1 MRKQK
6 TYYYHELTDDLV
18 ESEDQSFSL
27 GDDYQILNQNFA
39 NKIIRTLA
47 TGFAYLLS
55 YGKMHIKVVGK
66 EKLIPYKNK
75 GYFVFANHTQP
86 VNDAFMPL
94 TLLGS
99 QDYYAIASQSNW
111 GIPFIGKFLLPYG
124 GLPVG
129 KNLKQNVNLLK
140 AIKTL
145 INQNKHIVVYPEAH
159 VWPYYTKIRP
169 FPITSMNFPVTFH
182 APSFTMTTTYQ
193 KRKHS
198 KNPKIVVYIDGP
210 FFPDKKL
217 PKKQQQIQLHDKIYQ
232 QLKQRAA
239 FSNCSRYHY
248 QKK

>member
-18 ESEDQSFSL
+18 ESERQNFSL
-27 GDDYQILNQNFA
+27 SDDYQIINQNFA
-39 NKIIRTLA
+39 NKIIRISA
-47 TGFAYLLS
+47 TGLAYLLS
-55 YGKMHIKVVGK
+55 YGKLHIKVVGK
-66 EKLIPYKNK
+66 EKLIPYKDQ

-94 TLLGS
+94 TILGS

-129 KNLKQNVNLLK
+129 KTLKQSVNLLK
-140 AIKTL
+140 AIETL
-145 INQNKHIVVYPEAH
+145 IKQNKHIVIYPEAH

-169 FPITSMNFPVTFH
+169 FPITSMNFPVTFKT
-182 APSFTMTTTYQ
+182 PSFTMTTIYQ
-193 KRKHS
+193 KRRNS
-198 KNPKIVVYIDGP
+198 KRPKIVVYIDGP
-210 FFPDKKL
+210 FFTNKNL
-217 PKKQQQIQLHDKIYQ
+217 SKKQQQIQLHDKIYQ

-239 FSNCSRYHY
+239 LSNCSLYHY